1 MAVYA
6 IGDIQ
11 GCYADLQ
18 RLLEKLNFDPA
29 QDTLWLVGDL
39 VNRGFQSLQVL
50 RFVKSLGE
58 RAITVLG
65 NHDLHLLAVDAGLK
79 TTRQADLH
87 AILDAPDRRELIDW
101 LRQRPL
107 LHHDAKLGFT
117 MVHAGLS
124 PDWDLATAQQ
134 CAQELQ
140 DVLCG
145 DDYRDF
151 LRVMYGDR
159 PRKWSRLLYG
169 KRRLR
174 YICNAFTR
182 IRYCTRRGKLMLH
195 EKGSPGSQAKNL
207 MPWFDVPDRK
217 SRELRL
223 VFGHW
228 STLGAFHAPGIY
240 ALDSGCVWGGALTAL
255 ALSTEIPRFIS
266 VDCAG
271 ARNPLD
277 YV

>member
-11 GCYADLQ
+11 GCYDDLQ
-18 RLLEKLNFDPA
+18 RLLEKVRFDPA
-29 QDTLWLVGDL
+29 ADTLWFVGDL

-50 RFVKSLGE
+50 RFVKSLGDN
-58 RAITVLG
+58 AITVLG
-65 NHDLHLLAVDAGLK
+65 NHDLHLLALDAGIK
-79 TTRQADLH
+79 STRQADLH
-87 AILDAPDRRELIDW
+87 AILEAPDRRELIDW
-101 LRQRPL
+101 LRQHPL
-107 LHHDAKLGFT
+107 MHHDASLGYT

-124 PDWDLATAQQ
+124 PAWDLQLAQQ

-140 DVLCG
+140 AVLRSDG
-145 DDYRDF
+145 YRDF
-151 LRVMYGDR
+151 LRIMYGDR

-182 IRYCTRRGKLMLH
+182 IRYCTRDGKLVLH
-195 EKGSPGSQAKNL
+195 EKGAPANQATKL
-207 MPWFDVPDRK
+207 IPWFDVPGRK

-228 STLGAFHAPGIY
+228 STLGAYHVPGIY

-255 ALSTEIPRFIS
+255 ELSAATPQFIS
-266 VDCAG
+266 VECAR

-277 YV
+277 YA